1 MSQVITGTFRDAA
14 EANEAVDELIASGY
28 DRNDIS
34 VIMNNDV
41 REQNFGS
48 GTHLDAHNDDAGA
61 RVAKGAAGGS
71 AIGGTIGAIVGA
83 FLLTGAVGATA
94 ATGGIRGRSSQAR
107 WRRHSRAAAQARRPA
122 ASSAQSP
129 RPACRTTGPSGC
141 NTTSRA
147 ERSSSPCARKK
158 ATSRRCGASCA
169 NRAMR
174 RRPRPARTGKPQT
187 HA

>member
-94 ATGGIRGRSSQAR
+94 ATGGIAAPFIAGPL
-107 WRRHSRAAAQARRPA
+107 AAALAGGGAGA
-122 ASSAQSP
+122 AAGSLVGAIAAAGVP
-129 RPACRTTGPSGC
+129 HD
-141 NTTSRA
+141 RA
-147 ERSSSPCARKK
+147 ERLQHDVEGGAIVVAVRAQEGDEPEVRRILRESSD
-158 ATSRRCGASCA
+158 ATATTAGT
-169 NRAMR
+169 NW
-174 RRPRPARTGKPQT
+174 
-187 HA
+187 